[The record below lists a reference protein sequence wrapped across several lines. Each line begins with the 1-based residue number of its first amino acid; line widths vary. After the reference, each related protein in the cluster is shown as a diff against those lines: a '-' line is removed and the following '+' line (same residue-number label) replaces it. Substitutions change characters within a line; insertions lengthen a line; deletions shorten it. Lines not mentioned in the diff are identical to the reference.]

1 MSSPRSLF
9 QTVVDKNAP
18 RHAREDAIDGLSEAG
33 ATTQLRLIV
42 VTSGL
47 DGQYRRQALNAL
59 GQCQATSELETLA
72 DDISL
77 AQSLRERAKELT

>member
-18 RHAREDAIDGLSEAG
+18 RHAREDAINGLAEAG

-47 DGQYRRQALNAL
+47 DGGYRRQALNAL
-59 GQCQATSELETLA
+59 GQCRATNELEKLV
-72 DDISL
+72 DDRSL
-77 AQSLRERAKELT
+77 AQPLREQAGELI

>member
-1 MSSPRSLF
+1 MSGSRSLF
-9 QTVVDKNAP
+9 QTVVDKNVP
-18 RHAREDAIDGLSEAG
+18 RHAREDAIDGLTEAG

-47 DGQYRRQALNAL
+47 DGQYRRQSLNAL
-59 GQCQATSELETLA
+59 GQCRATSELETLA
-72 DDISL
+72 DDISF

>member
-1 MSSPRSLF
+1 MSGPRSLF
-9 QTVVDKNAP
+9 QTVIDKNVP
-18 RHAREDAIDGLSEAG
+18 RNAREDAIDGLTEAR
-33 ATTQLRLIV
+33 ATTKLRLIV

-47 DGQYRRQALNAL
+47 DGQYRRLALNAL
-59 GQCQATSELETLA
+59 GQYRATSELKTLV

>member
-1 MSSPRSLF
+1 MSGSRSLF
-9 QTVVDKNAP
+9 QTVVDKKVP
-18 RHAREDAIDGLSEAG
+18 RHTREDAIDGLREAG

>member
-9 QTVVDKNAP
+9 QTVADKNAP
-18 RHAREDAIDGLSEAG
+18 RHAREDAINGLAEAG

-47 DGQYRRQALNAL
+47 DGGYRRQALNAL
-59 GQCQATSELETLA
+59 GQCRATNELEKLV
-72 DDISL
+72 DDRSL
-77 AQSLRERAKELT
+77 AQPLREQAGELI

>member
-18 RHAREDAIDGLSEAG
+18 RHAREDAIDGLAETG

-47 DGQYRRQALNAL
+47 DGRYRRLALNAL
-59 GQCQATSELETLA
+59 GQCRAKNELETLA
-72 DDISL
+72 DDRSL
-77 AQSLRERAKELT
+77 AQPLRERAIELT